1 MFRGPNIKESQ
12 KSIKNKIKNNRKMLI
27 RQSKNSFIRI
37 YDEGKLGYINN
48 QLTKHDRTYDE
59 AGADFLSQ
67 ITRQP
72 KGVDEIVNHLYT
84 LYEDVEKETLRKD
97 FSEFSKDLTDHKFV
111 VMGTTEDELDA
122 NDLEFSYSMENPKT
136 LADDFTQETCQT
148 VDKSTQDFLLNHDRE
163 KPRLANLQ
171 FELTSRCNERCIH
184 CYIPNA
190 KKNAGFDMTF
200 DQFKYILDQFVEMG
214 GLQVTLSG
222 GEALLNKDILKM
234 LRYCREKDL
243 EISLLTN
250 LTALKDEQIPVLK
263 EVNLSLIQ
271 VSLYSMD
278 PDKHDQITTVKGSF
292 EKTKAAIEKLH
303 AADVPVQISCPVMKA
318 NRKGY
323 DKVLQYAQ
331 SLRMKA
337 QTDYIMMAE
346 ANMDTSNL
354 ANRIS
359 IPETEEL
366 LHDIMNYDKDYK
378 DDVLT
383 QEPIS
388 SISKEEYGNQPLCGA
403 GVNDLCVTVGGDVY
417 PCAGWQAMVVGN
429 IFKQPLKEI
438 WGKSPQLE
446 KIRNVT
452 HKDFPKCMDC
462 EARDYCATCLVRNYN
477 ESGGDM
483 FKVNQHFCDVAF
495 LTKRLVEDWQ
505 AKQKAKQ

>member
-1 MFRGPNIKESQ
+1 
-12 KSIKNKIKNNRKMLI
+12 MLI

-37 YDEGKLGYINN
+37 YDNGKLGYINN

-59 AGADFLSQ
+59 AGADFLAQ

-72 KGVDEIVNHLYT
+72 QKVDEIVNHLYT
-84 LYEDVEKETLRKD
+84 LYEGVEKETLQND
-97 FSEFSKDLTDHKFV
+97 FVEFARDLADHRFV
-111 VMGTTEDELDA
+111 TMGMTENELDS

-136 LADDFTQETCQT
+136 LADDFTQVTKQT
-148 VDKSTQDFLLNHDRE
+148 VDKTTQDYLLSHDRE
-163 KPRLANLQ
+163 IPRLASLQ

-190 KKNAGFDMTF
+190 KKNTGFDMTF
-200 DQFKYILDQFVEMG
+200 EKFKYIIDQFAAMN
-214 GLQVTLSG
+214 GLHVTLSG
-222 GEALLNKDILKM
+222 GEAFLNKDILKM

-243 EISLLTN
+243 QISLLTN
-250 LTALKDEQIPVLK
+250 LTAMKDEQIPVLK
-263 EVNLSLIQ
+263 EVNLSLLQ

-278 PDKHDQITTVKGSF
+278 AEKHDMITTVKGSF

-323 DKVLQYAQ
+323 DQVLQYAQ

-346 ANMDTSNL
+346 SNMDTSNL

-366 LHDIMNYDKDYK
+366 LREIMQYDKDYK
-378 DDVLT
+378 EEVLT

-388 SISKEEYGNQPLCGA
+388 SIPKEEYANQPLCGA
-403 GVNDLCVTVGGDVY
+403 GVNDLCVTVNGDIY
-417 PCAGWQAMVVGN
+417 PCSGWQAMVCGN
-429 IFKQPLKEI
+429 IYKQSLKDI
-438 WGKSPQLE
+438 WENSPQLAE
-446 KIRNVT
+446 VRKVT

-462 EARDYCATCLVRNYN
+462 EARDYCAACLVRNYN

-483 FKVNQHFCDVAF
+483 FKVNDHFCQVAF
-495 LTKRLVEDWQ
+495 LTKRLVEEW
-505 AKQKAKQ
+505 KNSK